1 MHTDHSKIEVNRA
14 GQITAWC
21 GNNGQG
27 HSAEAQPTPTA
38 CNAYGRFLMWRN
50 LFPEMS
56 PAKIALRANDYPA
69 AVSDVSDV
77 HPVEPEKAR
86 IVGQHKPPQLATLD
100 QLPGVVR

>member
-1 MHTDHSKIEVNRA
+1 MHTDHSKIEVNQA

-27 HSAEAQPTPTA
+27 HSAEEQPTPTK

-56 PAKIALRANDYPA
+56 PAKIARRANN
-69 AVSDVSDV
+69 
-77 HPVEPEKAR
+77 HPNVFPIVYDTHPIEPE
-86 IVGQHKPPQLATLD
+86 IVGPNELHTTDKPLTSP
-100 QLPGVVR
+100 PVC